1 MATALYLNRSKGG
14 KMKQRILK
22 FSVKNQRIT
31 SDDISVVADSRNYL
45 SAFFSFDE
53 TWDGVEKTA
62 VFSCGEEVYNM
73 LLEGDMCRVPA
84 EVIKAGCFYVSV
96 FGGDLITADRIRI
109 EVTPS
114 GLLEGISPPVPTPDI
129 YNQLVETVMS
139 EAADAA
145 ASAEIAVTA
154 SQMAQDFT
162 AETAAY
168 AETVAGSVSQVLAS
182 EEGAVNAMVR
192 CEQLE
197 EETKTATQVALSA
210 AEDAQNNAGSAY
222 NFSLAAEEAAARAEQ
237 LVNYKLLSSGTL
249 DDITGGVAS
258 IKDEITEE
266 LGNLREL
273 KFYIEFP
280 ADSTLD
286 GKTAYLNANISG
298 SPSSLNTFYSTT
310 SVSMTAGKT
319 YRGVAVASIINGG
332 ADSMVFGISS
342 KVDTNSGINTRVS
355 PMSCICPWNITASAK
370 QYLNINTNY
379 TFPSGIKWVLEGR

>member
-1 MATALYLNRSKGG
+1 M
-14 KMKQRILK
+14 
-22 FSVKNQRIT
+22 
-31 SDDISVVADSRNYL
+31 
-45 SAFFSFDE
+45 
-53 TWDGVEKTA
+53 
-62 VFSCGEEVYNM
+62 
-73 LLEGDMCRVPA
+73 
-84 EVIKAGCFYVSV
+84 SV